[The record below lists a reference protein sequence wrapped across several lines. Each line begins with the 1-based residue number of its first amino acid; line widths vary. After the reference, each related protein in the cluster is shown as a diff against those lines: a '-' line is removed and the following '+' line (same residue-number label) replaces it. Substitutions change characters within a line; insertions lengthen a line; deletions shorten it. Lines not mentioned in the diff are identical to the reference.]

1 MNLTETLLTP
11 LLRDLAPDVARR
23 LGMIVAGLI
32 AVVARRFV
40 RMPHLAA
47 LALPLWNRLTR
58 GVRRFELVM
67 ANLAAGR
74 APRPGRAGRRE
85 PAPDHDQPAENRP
98 PPSRDPLPRGRAW
111 LVRELGWEAAGF
123 GSQLEHMLREPEIA
137 ALLAAS
143 PAACRILRPLCR
155 MLAVH
160 DDALPPAPRRARA
173 AAPAPAVA
181 PAAPPR
187 PRQRVRRE
195 SAAHP
200 ATVATPPAPWDGP
213 LPEAPPD
220 PYCFAMNAFV
230 R

>member
-58 GVRRFELVM
+58 TVRRFGRVM
-67 ANLAAGR
+67 TNLAAGR

-85 PAPDHDQPAENRP
+85 PAPDHDRPAENRP
-98 PPSRDPLPRGRAW
+98 PPPRDPLPRGRDW

-123 GSQLEHMLREPEIA
+123 GSQLEHMLREPGVAEM
-137 ALLAAS
+137 LAAS

-160 DDALPPAPRRARA
+160 DDALPAAPRRARA
-173 AAPAPAVA
+173 STTKPSA

-187 PRQRVRRE
+187 PRQRVRRD
-195 SAAHP
+195 SAAPP
-200 ATVATPPAPWDGP
+200 APVAAMPAPWDGP

-220 PYCFAMNAFV
+220 PYYRVMSAFV

>member
-1 MNLTETLLTP
+1 MNLTETPLTP

-58 GVRRFELVM
+58 TVRRFGRVM
-67 ANLAAGR
+67 TNLAAGR
-74 APRPGRAGRRE
+74 APRPARVARMEHSVIRDL
-85 PAPDHDQPAENRP
+85 PAQDRP
-98 PPSRDPLPRGRAW
+98 PPPRDPLPRGRDW
-111 LVRELGWEAAGF
+111 LVRELGYEAAGY

-160 DDALPPAPRRARA
+160 DALPAAPRRARA
-173 AAPAPAVA
+173 PTTKPSA

-187 PRQRVRRE
+187 PRQRVRRQG
-195 SAAHP
+195 AAPP

-220 PYCFAMNAFV
+220 PYYRVMSVFV